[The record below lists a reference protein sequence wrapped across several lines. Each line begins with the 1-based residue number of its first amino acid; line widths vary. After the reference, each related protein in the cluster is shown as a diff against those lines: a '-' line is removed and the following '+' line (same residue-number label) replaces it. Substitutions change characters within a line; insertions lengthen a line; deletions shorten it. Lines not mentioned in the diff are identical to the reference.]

1 MKFGNI
7 LTLYLCVSVALY
19 IGSAAMGAPLETSD
33 TIANLIGVSGTGEN
47 TTIMMSEELN
57 KTINQTTL
65 EKGTIST
72 TLGGVWD
79 RISMVWGWILLM
91 FDIVFVPVALCVA
104 MQAPWPIT
112 MIIAILPILF
122 IANLFAFIVGR
133 QI

>member
-79 RISMVWGWILLM
+79 SM